1 MKALRNHFAGEDNAT
16 RNIAEVE
23 LLHDYMH
30 YKNEILMSFEL
41 FLTKCQNVYII
52 FKEGGEPMEEDD
64 KIHFLFKQVKQS
76 YLQKYTE

>member
-1 MKALRNHFAGEDNAT
+1 MA
-16 RNIAEVE
+16 
-23 LLHDYMH
+23 
-30 YKNEILMSFEL
+30 FEL